1 MRHRRFSECELKLQE
16 LEEHWDGVLSNPE
29 RCARQGEEGAKCIF
43 SMVDRHNAGLK
54 GSFWCWVVA

>member
-16 LEEHWDGVLSNPE
+16 LEEHWDGILSNPE

-43 SMVDRHNAGLK
+43 
-54 GSFWCWVVA
+54 